1 MDDLVQWLRA
11 QLDEDERIA
20 REATERQPYDE
31 WDAVGAGDDDD
42 VSRSHWEVVKIAR
55 MSPTPAARSLAL
67 HIAEWDPARVL
78 AEVDAKRRIIDLH
91 KGVNDYCAECDLVR
105 SNYPYHPCTTLR
117 LLALPY
123 ADRPGYREEWRP

>member
-20 REATERQPYDE
+20 RACPGNGE
-31 WDAVGAGDDDD
+31 WSAEDIAVYGPDLS
-42 VSRSHWEVVKIAR
+42 VEVRAH
-55 MSPTPAARSLAL
+55 M
-67 HIAEWDPARVL
+67 AEHDPRRVL

>member
-1 MDDLVQWLRA
+1 MDELVQWLRA

-78 AEVDAKRRIIDLH
+78 AEVDAKRQIVDLCKPPLIDVTGPGEGPPWGLDVL
-91 KGVNDYCAECDLVR
+91 K
-105 SNYPYHPCTTLR
+105 